1 MSDLHWLSAA
11 EIGAAYAARRFSP
24 VELVGALLERI
35 ASLDP
40 QIHAFIH
47 LDAKGALAAARLAGQ
62 EIFAGRARGPLH
74 GVPVGIKDIIDI
86 AGEPTTCHS
95 KILLENIARVDA
107 EVVGRLRAA
116 GAILLGKLSLHE
128 FAIGGPSF
136 DLPFPPARNPWNV
149 NHHPGGSSSG
159 SGAALAAGFL
169 PIALGTDTGGSIR
182 NPAGTCGVVGLKPT
196 YGLVSRRGVFPLAFT
211 LDHIGP
217 MTRSVRD
224 AALAL
229 DVLAGHDARDPGSA
243 AFAQGGFGAD
253 LERGARGLRIGFVR
267 HFHESDMIAH
277 PEVTA
282 ALDEAA
288 RVMKREGASVRDIRL
303 PRLQDLAGVQRV
315 FMLAESWAVH
325 AQWLRERPADY
336 AQVSRRKL
344 MGGAFLS
351 AGDYVHAQQ
360 RRLELIDAVNDA
372 FHDVDILVC
381 ANSLDPA
388 CRIDDEE
395 EGARTYPR
403 QARSPFNLTGHPAL
417 AMMCGLSKGGL
428 PIAVQMVGRAHDE
441 VTLLRAAAAYERAT
455 DWHTRRPP
463 LEKAGNA
470 RRRRA

>member
-1 MSDLHWLSAA
+1 VAADARAAFDVSDLHWLTAA
-11 EIGAAYAARRFSP
+11 EIGAAYAARRLSP
-24 VELVGALLERI
+24 VELVQALLERI
-35 ASLDP
+35 ALHDP
-40 QIHAFIH
+40 QMHAFIKVDG
-47 LDAKGALAAARLAGQ
+47 DAALAAARCAER
-62 EIFAGRARGPLH
+62 EISGGRARGPLH
-74 GVPVGIKDIIDI
+74 GVPVGIKDIIDV
-86 AGEPTTCHS
+86 AGQPTTCHS
-95 KILLENIARVDA
+95 KILLKNVARADA
-107 EVVGRLRAA
+107 EVIRRLRAA

-169 PIALGTDTGGSIR
+169 PVALGTDTGGSIR

-196 YGLVSRRGVFPLAFT
+196 YGLVSRRGVFPLAFS

-243 AFAQGGFGAD
+243 AVAQRDFGAD
-253 LERGARGLRIGFVR
+253 IERGARGLRIGFVR
-267 HFHESDMIAH
+267 HFHEADEIAH
-277 PEVTA
+277 PEVTV

-288 RVMKREGASVRDIRL
+288 KVLKREGAAVRDIRL
-303 PRLQDLAGVQRV
+303 PRLQDLGGVQRI

-325 AQWLRERPADY
+325 AQWLRERPGDY
-336 AQVSRRKL
+336 AETSRRKL

-360 RRLELIDAVNDA
+360 HRLQLTDAVNDV
-372 FHDVDILVC
+372 FRDVDILLC

-388 CRIDDEE
+388 CRIDDAAEL
-395 EGARTYPR
+395 ARTYAR

-417 AMMCGLSKGGL
+417 AMMCGLSKAGL
-428 PIAVQMVGRAHDE
+428 PIAVQMVGRMHDE

-463 LEKAGNA
+463 I
-470 RRRRA
+470 